1 MLAVSNISKSFGI
14 KNILN
19 KVSFTL
25 KQGERAGLIGPNGC
39 GKTTLLR
46 ILAGIDPADSGTVH
60 LTPSNLRIGY
70 LPQGLVFQPED
81 TISDYLDHRSG
92 EMAELL
98 SKLEMLSGKIAR
110 SPGDQEIHEQY
121 NNTLDEITRRSALA
135 ISTVEIM
142 DRFGLSHLASDTPIA
157 HLSGGQKTR
166 LALAGILLTSPDLLL
181 LDEPTNHLDIEML
194 EWLEN
199 WLLQTRAA
207 VLVISHDRA
216 FLDNI
221 TGITF
226 ELDPASRTVKEYT
239 GNYSNYL
246 EAKQK
251 EWDSHWQNYNE
262 QQTEIQELR
271 SAAAHL
277 RGISR
282 FRKGGKGDGGDKF
295 AAGYFGNRTK
305 GTVGRAKNIE
315 KRLERVLT
323 EDHIDKPRPSWQVRI
338 DFEGI
343 APGGRNVLVMEALS
357 VGYQL
362 PALLEDINLTLRHGQ
377 RVALIGAN
385 GSGKTTLL
393 RTITGQIS
401 LLAGTFHIG
410 ANVKVGVM
418 AQEQDT
424 LAPFENALETIRRI
438 HGWPE
443 TETRSFLSKYLF
455 IGDDVFTPVELMSF
469 GERALLMLAVLVASG
484 SNLLLLD
491 EPINHMDIASRVRFE
506 QALKEYD
513 GTILAVV
520 HDRYFIQNFATQIW
534 EIRGKAIRIL

>member
-1 MLAVSNISKSFGI
+1 M
-14 KNILN
+14 
-19 KVSFTL
+19 
-25 KQGERAGLIGPNGC
+25 E
-39 GKTTLLR
+39 
-46 ILAGIDPADSGTVH
+46 
-60 LTPSNLRIGY
+60 
-70 LPQGLVFQPED
+70 
-81 TISDYLDHRSG
+81 
-92 EMAELL
+92 
-98 SKLEMLSGKIAR
+98 
-110 SPGDQEIHEQY
+110 
-121 NNTLDEITRRSALA
+121 
-135 ISTVEIM
+135 
-142 DRFGLSHLASDTPIA
+142 RFGLFHLAPDTPIA

-166 LALAGILLTSPDLLL
+166 LALAGILLSSPDLLL

-194 EWLEN
+194 EWLES
-199 WLLQTRAA
+199 WLLQTRAT
-207 VLVISHDRA
+207 VFVVSHDRT

-226 ELDPASRTVKEYT
+226 ELDPASRSVKEYT
-239 GNYSNYL
+239 GNYSCYM

-251 EWDSHWQNYNE
+251 EWDSRWQNYNE
-262 QQTEIQELR
+262 QQIEIHELR

-277 RGISR
+277 RGIAN

-295 AAGYFGNRTK
+295 AAGFFSNRSK

-315 KRLERVLT
+315 KRLERILT
-323 EDHIDKPRPSWQVRI
+323 EDHIDKPRPSWQI
-338 DFEGI
+338 KIEFDGI
-343 APGGRNVLVMEALS
+343 ASSGRNVLVMESLS

-362 PALLEDINLTLRHGQ
+362 PALLEDITLTLRHGQ
-377 RVALIGAN
+377 RIALIGPN

-393 RTITGQIS
+393 RTITGQIPP
-401 LLAGTFHIG
+401 LAGTFRIG

-424 LAPFENALETIRRI
+424 LVPSENALETIRRI

-455 IGDDVFTPVELMSF
+455 TGDDVFTPVELMSF
-469 GERALLMLAVLVASG
+469 GERARLMLAVLVAGG

-520 HDRYFIQNFATQIW
+520 HDRYFIQNYASQIW
-534 EIRGKAIRIL
+534 EIRDKKIRIL

>member
-19 KVSFTL
+19 QVSFTL

-46 ILAGIDPADSGTVH
+46 ILAGIDPADSGTMH
-60 LTPSNLRIGY
+60 LTPSHLRIGY

-81 TISDYLDHRSG
+81 TISDFLGHRSG
-92 EMAELL
+92 EMTELL
-98 SKLEMLSGKIAR
+98 SKLEMLSEMIAR
-110 SPGDQEIHEQY
+110 SPGEQEIQEQY
-121 NNTLDEITRRSALA
+121 DNTLEAITRQSDMTGSSA
-135 ISTVEIM
+135 EIM
-142 DRFGLSHLASDTPIA
+142 DRFGLFHLASDTPIA

-166 LALAGILLTSPDLLL
+166 LALAGILLSTPELLL

-199 WLLQTRAA
+199 WLLLTRAT
-207 VLVISHDRA
+207 VLVISHDRT
-216 FLDNI
+216 FLDNV

-226 ELDPASRTVKEYT
+226 ELDPTSRAVKEYT

-251 EWDSHWQNYNE
+251 EWDSRWQGYNE
-262 QQTEIQELR
+262 QQTEIHELR

-277 RGISR
+277 RGIAR

-295 AAGYFGNRTK
+295 AAGFFGNRTK
-305 GTVGRAKNIE
+305 ATVGRAKKIE
-315 KRLERVLT
+315 KRLERILT
-323 EDHIDKPRPSWQVRI
+323 EDHIDKPRPSWQVNI

-343 APGGRNVLVMEALS
+343 TPGGRNVLVMESLS

-377 RVALIGAN
+377 RVALIGPN

-393 RTITGQIS
+393 RTITGQIPP
-401 LLAGTFHIG
+401 LAGIFRLGT
-410 ANVKVGVM
+410 NVKIGVM
-418 AQEQDT
+418 TQEQDT
-424 LAPFENALETIRRI
+424 LVQSECALATIRYI

-455 IGDDVFTPVELMSF
+455 TGDDVFTPVGSMSF
-469 GERALLMLAVLVASG
+469 GERARLMLAVLVAGG

-513 GTILAVV
+513 GTILAAV
-520 HDRYFIQNFATQIW
+520 HDRYFIQRFATHIW
-534 EIRGKAIRIL
+534 DVRDRTIRIL